1 MKGEAV
7 KEKDVAQLV
16 SEKAKS
22 YFDQGFN

>member
-16 SEKAKS
+16 SEKVKG